1 MHLFRFAIVGALVA
15 LIYVLT
21 YVALLSLGM
30 SQPFANA
37 IAFLVAIALQYVGQA
52 SFTFGKHINDRG
64 QLIRFFCMTG
74 LGFLMAAFITG
85 FIGPMLG
92 ASNWAAAVAVTLILP
107 VQNYIIMT
115 VWVFAHATKT
125 KEVAL

>member
-1 MHLFRFAIVGALVA
+1 MQLFRFAVVGASVA
-15 LIYVLT
+15 LIYVLA

-30 SQPFANA
+30 VQPLANA
-37 IAFLVAIALQYVGQA
+37 IAFLVAIAVQYIGQA
-52 SFTFGKHINDRG
+52 SFTFGKRINDRA

-85 FIGPMLG
+85 MIGPMLG
-92 ASNWAAAVAVTLILP
+92 VSNLAAAVAVTIILP

-115 VWVFAHATKT
+115 VWVFAQATKT
-125 KEVAL
+125 NEVAL